1 VYSSSKTPDSS
12 RGGLQMRMILPKQ
25 LVNEINTVINKL
37 ENIAQSNETTGT
49 TSDYLDDLCK
59 KLDELAN
66 SYNN

>member
-1 VYSSSKTPDSS
+1 
-12 RGGLQMRMILPKQ
+12 MRMILPKQ